1 MIERKKKVQL
11 ILMIMKNQHSLNAQ
25 QELNKVYQWV
35 NITHLILDS
44 DQILKP
50 SHHSLI
56 LLRHWCIH
64 QVLVLLIWNCKM
76 TIIILVEEGV
86 LQLVIVVYHL
96 LLELEVN
103 LPNTI
108 SFTEGVNHSNKKMRT
123 YSKAQPIEV
132 QRRIWSLLKFLR
144 LNLAPL
150 ESPIAAILEE

>member
-1 MIERKKKVQL
+1 MAYKFYLKETLKWLMIKRRWMIERKKKVQL

-86 LQLVIVVYHL
+86 LQLAIVVYHL

-108 SFTEGVNHSNKKMRT
+108 
-123 YSKAQPIEV
+123 YSPCTV
-132 QRRIWSLLKFLR
+132 L
-144 LNLAPL
+144 P
-150 ESPIAAILEE
+150 